1 MSELKT
7 LDDLPEAQQKA
18 LAAILRMNKP
28 AFRTSEIAA
37 KMGKNVNGRSVGGVI
52 GSLFRN
58 GYLQRLQGSRD
69 KKWKLSTEADK
80 NRDEIREQLNE
91 VKKYWS

>member
-1 MSELKT
+1 MDELKT
-7 LDDLPEAQQKA
+7 LNDLPEAQQKA
-18 LAAILRMNKP
+18 LAIILRLKKP

-37 KMGKNVNGRSVGGVI
+37 KMGDSVNGRSVGGVV

-69 KKWKLSTEADK
+69 KMWKLSDEADK
-80 NRDEIREQLNE
+80 SRDSIRKQLNE

>member
-1 MSELKT
+1 MGKLKT

-18 LAAILRMNKP
+18 LAVILRMKKP
-28 AFRTSEIAA
+28 AFRTSELIA
-37 KMGKNVNGRSVGGVI
+37 KMDDSVNGQSVGGVV

-58 GYLQRLQGSRD
+58 GFLQRLQGSRD
-69 KKWKLSTEADK
+69 KKWKLSADANK
-80 NRDEIREQLNE
+80 DSIREQLNE